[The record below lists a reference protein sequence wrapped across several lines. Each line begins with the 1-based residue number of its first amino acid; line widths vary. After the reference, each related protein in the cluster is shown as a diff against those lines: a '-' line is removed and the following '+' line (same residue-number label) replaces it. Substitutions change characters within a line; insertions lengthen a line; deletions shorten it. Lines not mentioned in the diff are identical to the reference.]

1 MNAIPL
7 LRWQLDVSWS
17 LTALNLEK
25 LTDEECVWEPAP
37 GSWSVR
43 PQSDGSWAADWA
55 MPEPDPVPMTSVGW
69 VMWHVGFWWDHA
81 YSHTFGDAYASGK
94 TLDFTASAAVTPWP
108 GSAEAGVAWLTA
120 CRDRWAE
127 ALDSLTEDDL
137 GSTARSGW
145 FAGGDLPLG
154 QVLAWVNIELM
165 KNAGEI
171 GLLRRLR
178 TA

>member
-1 MNAIPL
+1 MNTLPL
-7 LRWQLDVSWS
+7 LRWQFDVSWS
-17 LTALNLEK
+17 LTELNLEK

-43 PQSDGSWAADWA
+43 PRPDGTWSADWA
-55 MPEPDPVPMTSVGW
+55 MPEPDPAPMTSVGW

-81 YSHTFGDAYASGK
+81 YSHTFGDAYTSGK
-94 TLDFTASAAVTPWP
+94 TLDFAESAAVTPWP
-108 GSAEAGVAWLTA
+108 GDAEAGVAWLTA
-120 CRDRWAE
+120 CRQRWIE
-127 ALDSLTEDDL
+127 ALDSLTDDDL
-137 GSTARSGW
+137 DATSRSDW
-145 FAGGDLPLG
+145 FAGGGLPLG
-154 QVLAWVNIELM
+154 HVLAWVNIELM